1 MTQYKTWTME
11 EFAEFLQ
18 CSVRTLKRKIAKK
31 LIPGPHN
38 IGGMKRF
45 DHQEIMAWWESKR
58 AA

>member
-1 MTQYKTWTME
+1 ME